1 MTKEQV
7 KRRLCSYRHAQMERR
22 QLLDKI
28 MRLESRLTAPGA
40 QNLDGQ
46 PHGAGHGDAMQEGIA
61 KLVELRDLYRAK
73 EADLIR
79 AQLDIERLIEG
90 LEPVERLIARYR
102 YIDGMQWEQICVRI
116 AYSWRQ
122 THRLHADMIE
132 KLAHR
137 ESFASIDEIHK
148 LKED

>member
-7 KRRLCSYRHAQMERR
+7 KRQLNSYRHTQLERR
-22 QLLDKI
+22 QILDKI
-28 MRLESRLTAPGA
+28 MRLESRLTAPGS
-40 QNLDGQ
+40 QNLDGV
-46 PHGAGHGDAMQEGIA
+46 PHGTGNGDALINGVA
-61 KLVELRDLYRAK
+61 RLTELRDLYRAK

-102 YIDGMQWEQICVRI
+102 YIDGMQWESICVKI

-122 THRLHADMIE
+122 THRIHADMIE
-132 KLAHR
+132 RLA
-137 ESFASIDEIHK
+137 
-148 LKED
+148 KEGAE